1 MDKVHTLPEGIAD
14 ISEGATIA
22 VSGFGVAHNF
32 PSTLIG
38 ALRERGTRNLTV
50 VSNSLG
56 IGEHAPEV
64 LVANR
69 QVSRLIVSFSARP
82 GVDSMAEQ
90 LIREGLID
98 LELVPQ
104 GILVERMR
112 AAAAGLPAFYSP
124 TTVGTPLA
132 YGKELREFDGRP
144 YVLERALPVDFAF
157 LRALRA
163 DRVGNVEFRGSSQN
177 FNPSFGKGARVAIV
191 EADEIVE
198 EGEIPPDRVGLPG
211 VFVTRV
217 VQSTVSHEVAPS
229 AARRR
234 PADSAREYDGKRA
247 LTRTEIAER
256 ASRLLPDGSYV
267 NLGTGLPNLVAN
279 YLLER
284 DVRLHSE
291 NGVLSYG
298 PRVADG
304 DVDPDLYDA
313 GGGFVTPRR
322 GMSFF
327 DSVTSFEIARS
338 GRLTAV
344 VLGGY
349 QVDGGGNLANWS
361 TPDQVGGGIGGAMDL
376 IAGGSTL
383 IIVMEHLDSQGR
395 PKLVDECTYPLTGQG
410 CVDVVV
416 TDVGLFRFRDG
427 HACLEEVAPGF
438 TADEVLAM
446 TGFRASKADPVR
458 EMR

>member
-313 GGGFVTPRR
+313 GGGFVIPRR